1 VRGPNLTPDEIESMG
16 LQESWSH
23 AEQREWAAANLTQ
36 QEINRLVIDGV
47 DAFVARCEAAN
58 QGERDAA

>member
-1 VRGPNLTPDEIESMG
+1 MKGPTLTPDQIDAMS

-36 QEINRLVIDGV
+36 AEINRLVIDGV
-47 DAFVARCEAAN
+47 DAFVAQCDATN
-58 QGERDAA
+58 QGERAA